1 MITQIEEKEELEFND
16 KSQTSI
22 VKVDNNSN

>member
-1 MITQIEEKEELEFND
+1 MKYD

-22 VKVDNNSN
+22 VFRN